1 MSTKTSQQ
9 YIGAAPVPD
18 RLAAYTPSLAIAAL
32 VPDKLAA
39 YTPSLAIKLAVL
51 YQGQGDIVPF
61 QQLAERL
68 GVPLHQSASDTQ
80 ADFFLSWRDGC
91 LKLFETGGATGRS
104 PLQKGGMAVD
114 IEPRNGE
121 QRSWP
126 APKDGVLAQA
136 LGRKTRTVVDATTG
150 WGQDSLHIFRM
161 GYELLCIERSPVMAE
176 LLADGFARLAKQ
188 DWMQRLNHEPPRLL
202 QGNAID
208 LLASLE
214 TRPDCIYLD
223 PMFPP
228 KRKKSALAKKSMM
241 VLRDL
246 LGDDQ
251 DKEQLFEAAI
261 NAAGKR
267 VVVKSPD
274 YAEPLG
280 GKPSQSFQGKL
291 LRYDV
296 YLKC

>member
-1 MSTKTSQQ
+1 MSANISQQ
-9 YIGAAPVPD
+9 YTG
-18 RLAAYTPSLAIAAL
+18 
-32 VPDKLAA
+32 
-39 YTPSLAIKLAVL
+39 KLAVI
-51 YQGQGDIVPF
+51 YQGQDDSLPF

-68 GVPLHQSASDTQ
+68 GVPLYESLNSAPPEE
-80 ADFFLSWRDGC
+80 FFLTRRDGC
-91 LKLFETGGATGRS
+91 LKLLDKE
-104 PLQKGGMAVD
+104 LLKKGGLAVD

-126 APKDGVLAQA
+126 APKDGALAQA
-136 LGRKTRTVVDATTG
+136 LGRKTKTVIDATTG

-161 GYELLCIERSPVMAE
+161 GYELLCIERSPIMAE
-176 LLADGFARLAKQ
+176 LLADGFARLAQQ
-188 DWMQRLNHEPPRLL
+188 DWMQRLNLHPPLLL

-208 LLASLE
+208 LLVNLE
-214 TRPDCIYLD
+214 NPPDCIYLD

-251 DKEQLFEAAI
+251 DKTQLFEAALKT
-261 NAAGKR
+261 AEKR

-274 YAEPLG
+274 YADPLG

-296 YLKC
+296 YLKS

>member
-1 MSTKTSQQ
+1 MQK
-9 YIGAAPVPD
+9 
-18 RLAAYTPSLAIAAL
+18 YTG
-32 VPDKLAA
+32 
-39 YTPSLAIKLAVL
+39 KLAVL
-51 YQGQGDIVPF
+51 YPGQGDIEPF

-68 GVPLHQSASDTQ
+68 AVPLKHLSEVGFETQ
-80 ADFFLSWRDGC
+80 ELFFLSWREGC
-91 LKLFETGGATGRS
+91 LKL
-104 PLQKGGMAVD
+104 LDKDLLKKGGLTVD

-126 APKDGVLAQA
+126 APKDGALAQA

-176 LLADGFARLAKQ
+176 LLVDGFNRLAEQ
-188 DWMQRLNHEPPRLL
+188 DWMQKLNLHPPRLL
-202 QGNAID
+202 NGNAIE
-208 LLASLE
+208 LLATLE
-214 TRPDCIYLD
+214 TEPDCIYLD

-228 KRKKSALAKKSMM
+228 KRKKTALAKKAMM

-246 LGDDQ
+246 LGDDE
-251 DKEQLFEAAI
+251 DKEQLFAAALH
-261 NAAGKR
+261 AAGKR

-274 YAEPLG
+274 YAEPLA
-280 GKPSQSFQGKL
+280 GKPDASFKGKL

-296 YLKC
+296 YFKG

>member
-1 MSTKTSQQ
+1 MTTNTSQQ
-9 YIGAAPVPD
+9 YTG
-18 RLAAYTPSLAIAAL
+18 
-32 VPDKLAA
+32 
-39 YTPSLAIKLAVL
+39 KLAVL
-51 YQGQGDIVPF
+51 YQGQGDVLLF

-68 GVPLHQSASDTQ
+68 GVPLYQTLDSESHEE
-80 ADFFLSWRDGC
+80 FFLTWRDGC
-91 LKLFETGGATGRS
+91 LKLLDRE
-104 PLQKGGMAVD
+104 LLKKGGLTVE
-114 IEPRNGE
+114 IEPRSGE

-126 APKDGVLAQA
+126 APKDGALAQA

-150 WGQDSLHIFRM
+150 WAQDSLHIFRM
-161 GYELLCIERSPVMAE
+161 GYELICIERSPVMAE
-176 LLADGFARLAKQ
+176 LLADGFARLAQ
-188 DWMQRLNHEPPRLL
+188 LDWMQRLNLEPPQLL

-208 LLASLE
+208 LLANLE
-214 TRPDCIYLD
+214 TPPDCIYLD

-251 DKEQLFEAAI
+251 DKEQLFEAAL

-274 YAEPLG
+274 YADPLG

-296 YLKC
+296 YLKL

>member
-1 MSTKTSQQ
+1 MQK
-9 YIGAAPVPD
+9 
-18 RLAAYTPSLAIAAL
+18 YTG
-32 VPDKLAA
+32 
-39 YTPSLAIKLAVL
+39 KLAVL
-51 YQGQGDIVPF
+51 YQGQRDSLPF
-61 QQLAERL
+61 QQLAEKL
-68 GVPLHQSASDTQ
+68 SVPLYQVINKSCPES
-80 ADFFLSWRDGC
+80 FFLTWRDGC
-91 LKLFETGGATGRS
+91 LKLLDKE
-104 PLQKGGMAVD
+104 LLKKGGLVVD

-126 APKDGVLAQA
+126 APKQGPLAHA

-176 LLADGFARLAKQ
+176 LLQDGFNRLAEQ
-188 DWMQRLNHEPPRLL
+188 DWMQSLNLQPPRLL
-202 QGNAID
+202 NGNAID

-214 TRPDCIYLD
+214 VQPDCIYLD

-228 KRKKSALAKKSMM
+228 KRKKSALSKKSMV

-251 DKEQLFEAAI
+251 DKEELFAAALK
-261 NAAGKR
+261 AAGKR
-267 VVVKSPD
+267 IVVKSPD

-280 GKPSQSFQGKL
+280 DKPNECYQGKL

-296 YLKC
+296 YFKG

>member
-1 MSTKTSQQ
+1 MGSSSEIDSCENPQQ
-9 YIGAAPVPD
+9 KYSG
-18 RLAAYTPSLAIAAL
+18 
-32 VPDKLAA
+32 
-39 YTPSLAIKLAVL
+39 KLAVL
-51 YQGQGDIVPF
+51 YEGHGDIQH

-68 GVPLHQSASDTQ
+68 AVPLRNSSEAGFDNQEL
-80 ADFFLSWRDGC
+80 FFLSWRDGC
-91 LKLFETGGATGRS
+91 LKLLDKE
-104 PLQKGGMAVD
+104 LLKKGGLVVD

-126 APKDGVLAQA
+126 APKQGALAQA

-161 GYELLCIERSPVMAE
+161 GYEVLCIERSPVMAE
-176 LLADGFARLAKQ
+176 LLRDGFKRLAEL
-188 DWMQRLNHEPPRLL
+188 DWMQRLNLLPPRLL
-202 QGNAID
+202 IGNAID
-208 LLASLE
+208 LLTALE
-214 TRPDCIYLD
+214 TRPECIYLD

-228 KRKKSALAKKSMM
+228 KRKKSALARKSMI

-251 DKEQLFEAAI
+251 DKEQLFSAAI
-261 NAAGKR
+261 SAAGKR

-274 YAEPLG
+274 YAEPLD
-280 GKPSQSFQGKL
+280 GKPNESFRGKL

-296 YLKC
+296 YFKN

>member
-1 MSTKTSQQ
+1 MTTKTSQQ
-9 YIGAAPVPD
+9 YTG
-18 RLAAYTPSLAIAAL
+18 
-32 VPDKLAA
+32 
-39 YTPSLAIKLAVL
+39 KLAVF
-51 YQGQGDIVPF
+51 YSGQGDSLPF
-61 QQLAERL
+61 QRLADRL
-68 GVPLHQSASDTQ
+68 DVPLYQSIGDIQ
-80 ADFFLSWRDGC
+80 EDFFLTWRDGS
-91 LKLFETGGATGRS
+91 LNLFDTVGATGRS
-104 PLQKGGMAVD
+104 PLQKGGLAVG

-126 APKDGVLAQA
+126 APKDGALAQA

-176 LLADGFARLAKQ
+176 LLTDGFARMAHL
-188 DWMQRLNHEPPRLL
+188 DWMLRLNLEPPRLL

-208 LLASLE
+208 LLAGLE
-214 TRPDCIYLD
+214 VQPDCIYLD

-251 DKEQLFEAAI
+251 DKELLFDAAL

-296 YLKC
+296 YLKG

>member
-1 MSTKTSQQ
+1 MTEKVLVHQ
-9 YIGAAPVPD
+9 YAG
-18 RLAAYTPSLAIAAL
+18 
-32 VPDKLAA
+32 
-39 YTPSLAIKLAVL
+39 KLAVIDL
-51 YQGQGDIVPF
+51 GQGDSSTCR
-61 QQLAERL
+61 QLAERL
-68 GVPLHQSASDTQ
+68 GVPLYPSVNSDN
-80 ADFFLSWRDGC
+80 AEEFFLAWRDGC
-91 LKLFETGGATGRS
+91 LKLFDLAEATGKA
-104 PLQKGGMAVD
+104 PLQKGGLTVE
-114 IEPRNGE
+114 IEPRPGE

-126 APKDGVLAQA
+126 APKDGALAQA

-150 WGQDSLHIFRM
+150 WAQDSLHIFRM
-161 GYELLCIERSPVMAE
+161 GYELLCIERSPMMAE
-176 LLADGFARLAKQ
+176 LLADGFARLARLN
-188 DWMQRLNHEPPRLL
+188 WMQRLDLEPPRLL
-202 QGNAID
+202 QGNAIE
-208 LLASLE
+208 LLAGLE
-214 TRPDCIYLD
+214 VPPDCIYLD

-246 LGDDQ
+246 LGDDL
-251 DKEQLFEAAI
+251 DKEQLFEAAL

-296 YLKC
+296 YLKL